1 MSSAAE
7 LVEELGRS
15 WYKIA
20 GAATSAYV
28 LGGRLYL
35 SSSGWLLLAVPNAF
49 VHGLFDALQEPG
61 VAKPYDKNDVINAH
75 ISVMTADEVEKINP
89 DKITER
95 GQVFRYQLGPI
106 KTVAPTSWEGV
117 SRVWYVTV
125 TSPELRKLR
134 TSYGLSPQPRG
145 DWDFHITFGVR
156 KKNVLYDN
164 ASSK

>member
-49 VHGLFDALQEPG
+49 VHGLFGQA
-61 VAKPYDKNDVINAH
+61 VCAKGRA
-75 ISVMTADEVEKINP
+75 
-89 DKITER
+89 ER
-95 GQVFRYQLGPI
+95 LHP
-106 KTVAPTSWEGV
+106 
-117 SRVWYVTV
+117 
-125 TSPELRKLR
+125 L
-134 TSYGLSPQPRG
+134 
-145 DWDFHITFGVR
+145 
-156 KKNVLYDN
+156 
-164 ASSK
+164 